1 MRISEKIT
9 DHPASVGQTY
19 FEHFKFAV
27 KVSASLLKA
36 FSACLIHAIYPP
48 VHKNTASATIAELHN
63 RIEQR
68 KDSELIDISHD
79 SELIKK

>member
-27 KVSASLLKA
+27 KVSTSLLKA

-68 KDSELIDISHD
+68 KASELIDISRD

>member
-68 KDSELIDISHD
+68 KASELIDISHD

>member
-19 FEHFKFAV
+19 FEHFRFAI
-27 KVSASLLKA
+27 KVSTNLLKA

-79 SELIKK
+79 SEL

>member
-1 MRISEKIT
+1 MQITKKFT

-68 KDSELIDISHD
+68 KASELIDISHD

>member
-1 MRISEKIT
+1 MGITKKFT

-19 FEHFKFAV
+19 FEHYKFAV

-36 FSACLIHAIYPP
+36 FSACLIHAVYPP
-48 VHKNTASATIAELHN
+48 LHKNTASATIAELHH

-68 KDSELIDISHD
+68 KFSESIDISHD
-79 SELIKK
+79 LELIKE

>member
-27 KVSASLLKA
+27 KVSTSLLKA

-63 RIEQR
+63 RVEQR
-68 KDSELIDISHD
+68 KASELIDISHD